1 MAQRTATATWEGDLF
16 SGSGR
21 VSAGSSGL
29 FSDAPVTWASRTE
42 EPEGWTSPEELIA
55 AAHAACFC
63 MALSN
68 ELTSRGHTAASLQV
82 TATCAFEPGKG
93 VTTMDLDITA
103 DVPGADD
110 AQFREGLDAAEGSCP
125 VSNALR
131 GNVEIRVTGRLAG

>member
-1 MAQRTATATWEGDLF
+1 MAQRTATATWEGDLL
-16 SGSGR
+16 SGNGR
-21 VSAGSSGL
+21 VSAESSGL
-29 FSDAPVTWASRTE
+29 FTDAPVTWASRTE
-42 EPEGWTSPEELIA
+42 EPGGSTSPEELIA

-68 ELTSRGHTAASLQV
+68 ELASRGHVAASLQA
-82 TATCAFEPGKG
+82 TATCAFEPGRG
-93 VTTMDLDITA
+93 VTTMDLEIIA

>member
-21 VSAGSSGL
+21 VTAGSSGL
-29 FSDAPVTWASRTE
+29 FTDAPVSWAARTE
-42 EPEGWTSPEELIA
+42 EAEGRTSPEELIA

-68 ELTSRGHTAASLQV
+68 ELASRGHTPASLQT

-93 VTTMDLDITA
+93 VTTIDLEVIA
-103 DVPGADD
+103 EVPGADD